1 MLITFIPRD
10 KVTPAFQA
18 YISIHVLNKI
28 DVLVNKNIQ

>member
-18 YISIHVLNKI
+18 DISMQVLNKI
-28 DVLVNKNIQ
+28 VVLVNKNIE